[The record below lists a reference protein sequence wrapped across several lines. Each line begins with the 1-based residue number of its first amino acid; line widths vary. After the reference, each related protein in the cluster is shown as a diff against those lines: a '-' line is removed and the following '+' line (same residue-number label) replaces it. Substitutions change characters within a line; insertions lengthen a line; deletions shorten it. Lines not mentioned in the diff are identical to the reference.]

1 MAIVVDPERMVEFA
15 SVAKDLTISIWKR
28 TNKIEGAILA
38 LIEENGDLKFVDT
51 TQEAALI
58 DAINDLM
65 KKEIACVIS
74 IFEADMVEDELVDKK
89 ENERLVRLKKVR
101 KVITL
106 VSGQCFLF
114 AYSSRIKD
122 RNSPLENFIS
132 INPFDIP
139 LMNRNL
145 QFF

>member
-1 MAIVVDPERMVEFA
+1 MIEFA
-15 SVAKDLTISIWKR
+15 SVAKDLTKSIWKR
-28 TNKIEGAILA
+28 TKKIDGAILA

-51 TQEAALI
+51 TQEAALV

-65 KKEIACVIS
+65 KKKIACVIS

-89 ENERLVRLKKVR
+89 ENERLVRLMKVR

-114 AYSSRIKD
+114 AYSSKIKD
-122 RNSPLENFIS
+122 RDSPLEDFKS
-132 INPFDIP
+132 INPFEIP
-139 LMNRNL
+139 VMNRNL